1 MRVNVKLILLTLQ
14 LCFFVLVCW
23 AEDYNFEYLSAE
35 QGLSQNEVT
44 TIIQDQDGFM
54 WFGTRGGLNRFDA
67 YEFIH
72 YKPKANALNYL
83 SNPSIECIFEDSK
96 GNLWIGTKSG
106 GLNHYCSLNEEF
118 SLVTSFGESNAQ
130 ILDDRTICLAETKA
144 GNMVVGTW
152 SEGLYI
158 LDYQKDSLI
167 HILPKTQINKILIEN
182 DNEAWIATNIGLFL
196 LKLNDYS
203 IEFIELGD
211 INITELISDNEDDLL
226 WLVGWDL
233 GLISVNKTTRKYEQ
247 YLLETKDK
255 PIKINPN
262 NTYSLLQDS
271 QNKLWIGTWNSGL
284 FTFNKK
290 SERFNKVELVQNK
303 SSALNTNYNIILDI
317 YEDKTRNIWVGTDSG
332 GIVRLGNKKLFNSVS
347 YENNPDCGLLNFH
360 VISFWKS
367 DNGVLYVGTRG
378 GGLQKTTDNET
389 FKMVPLGEGVDD
401 ANLVKNIFPFS
412 ENKLWINYDGNNYEL
427 DISTENGEL
436 KPFEDENIGGIRKIT
451 SFKKIDQSLIVGTQ
465 QAGLYFFS
473 DLMNTSSYEQ
483 FTPENNTALQ
493 NERIT
498 FVEQDSGGEV
508 WLGTFKGLYFFN
520 SKSHE
525 ITPIQLEKGHYLT
538 GDIINCWH
546 QSNDSVFWVGT
557 PNGLNKLIK
566 KENKTFAVEQFY
578 PDAGLID
585 DYILGILSSKND
597 ELWISTSSGIL
608 KLLIND
614 EKIYAFD
621 KSDGLP
627 SLNFSESRG
636 YLAKDGTMYF
646 GSTDGYIY
654 FKSEDIQINE
664 VIPPVVFTKFK
675 IFNQE
680 IKPTTAF
687 NGKVF
692 LDRSINAHPQ
702 IVLSHKEK
710 EFTIEFSALNYNSPQ
725 RNQYAYKLEG
735 YDNEWVLAGTK
746 RSVTYINLK
755 PGEYQFKVRGSNNNY
770 VWNMEGASLAFK
782 IKSAPW
788 KSWYAI
794 IIYVFFITLIV
805 LLIRWNA
812 IKQVRLAN
820 RLEMEK
826 VQHEQEHALHE
837 MKLRFFTNISHEF
850 RTPLTL
856 ILGPIQDILDENSDN
871 RRVKIIYK
879 NARRLMG
886 LVNQL
891 LEFRRVETDTL
902 RLKASKNN
910 VVDFVREVCIS
921 FEELA
926 KINHIQF
933 STQLNLKSRHLWFDI
948 EKMEIVLNN
957 LISNAFKYAGSGA
970 KIEVFLHESEEDV
983 SIYVVDNG
991 RGIDEKDI
999 DNIFD
1004 RFYESHENSKL
1015 GSTGIGLNLVKRM
1028 VELHR
1033 GEIRVKSTPN
1043 VKTEFVVKLKKGEE
1057 HFSENEKIKTSDVQP
1072 SFISSTEMVSQL
1084 KSSGDLSQKDD
1095 DKNRSILI
1103 VEDNPEL
1110 REYLQSLFEK
1120 SFDVS
1125 LAENGK
1131 IGYKKAIEKEF
1142 DLILSDVL
1150 MPDMDGLE
1158 MCKLLKT
1165 NIQTSHIPVVLLTAK
1180 SANQFRL
1187 EGLTHGAEAYI
1198 SKPFNPEELKIQ
1210 VNSILEARKRVKE
1223 KFGKTITLEPTE
1235 LEITSHEEEF
1245 IERVIA
1251 GIEDNIDNSEFSS
1264 EDLAGLVGTSTTTL
1278 YRKLKSLTGQ
1288 SSNEIIRS
1296 IRLKRAAQLLKESQ
1310 NTISEITYMVGF
1322 NDVKYF
1328 RKCFQKQ
1335 FNSTPS
1341 GFRNTHK
1348 DK

>member
-1 MRVNVKLILLTLQ
+1 MRICLLII
-14 LCFFVLVCW
+14 FILVSQFIT
-23 AEDYNFEYLSAE
+23 AQNKAIKYLSAE
-35 QGLSQNEVT
+35 DGLSQNEVT
-44 TIIQDQDGFM
+44 SIIQDKDGFM
-54 WFGTRGGLNRFDA
+54 WFGTRGGLNRYDA

-72 YKPKANALNYL
+72 YKPKANAQNHI
-83 SNPSIECIFEDSK
+83 SNPSIETIFEDSK

-106 GLNHYCSLNEEF
+106 GLNHYNSLKEEF
-118 SLVTSFGESNAQ
+118 TRVTSFGETNEQ
-130 ILDDRTICLAETKA
+130 ILDDRIICLAETNS
-144 GNMVVGTW
+144 GNILVGTW
-152 SEGLYI
+152 SEGLYV
-158 LDYQKDSLI
+158 LDYQNDSLV
-167 HILPKTQINKILIEN
+167 HLLPNTQINKILVEN
-182 DNEAWIATNIGLFL
+182 DSQAWIATKNGLFFL
-196 LKLNDYS
+196 NLNDYS
-203 IEFIELGD
+203 IDFIDLGG
-211 INITELISDNEDDLL
+211 INITELISDNEDNSL
-226 WLVGWDL
+226 WLVGWDC
-233 GLISVNKTTRKYEQ
+233 GLIAVDKTSQTWKQ
-247 YLLETKDK
+247 YLLGTE
-255 PIKINPN
+255 INRSIGNPN
-262 NTYSLLQDS
+262 NTYSIMQDS
-271 QNKLWIGTWNSGL
+271 QNNLWIGTWNSGL

-290 SERFNKVELVQNK
+290 SKKFYKVKLVQDNNK
-303 SSALNTNYNIILDI
+303 AISTNYDIILDI
-317 YEDKTRNIWVGTDSG
+317 YEDKNQNIWIGTDAG
-332 GIVRLGNKKLFNSVS
+332 GIIRLGNKKQFNSVS
-347 YENNPDCGLLNFH
+347 FENNADYGLLNFH

-367 DNGVLYVGTRG
+367 DDGVLYVGTRG
-378 GGLQKTTDNET
+378 GGLYKTTDNKT
-389 FKMVPLGEGVDD
+389 FQLVELGEGVEVEE
-401 ANLVKNIFPFS
+401 ANIVENIIPIT
-412 ENKLWINYDGNNYEL
+412 EGKLWINCNRSFEL
-427 DISTENGEL
+427 DITYANGKL
-436 KPFEDENIGGIRKIT
+436 KPLSDENIAEIRKVQ
-451 SFKKIDQSLIVGTQ
+451 SLKKIEQSLILGTQ
-465 QAGLYFFS
+465 QEGLYYFP
-473 DLMNTSSYEQ
+473 DLNNTDKFEQ
-483 FTPENNTALQ
+483 FTPQNNSTLK

-498 FVEQDSGGEV
+498 LIEQGSGKNI
-508 WLGTFKGLYFFN
+508 WIGTFKGLYFFN

-538 GDIINCWH
+538 SDIINCWH
-546 QSNDSVFWVGT
+546 QTNDSVYWIGT
-557 PNGLNKLIK
+557 PSGLNKLIK
-566 KENKTFAVEQFY
+566 QENNIFAVVHSY
-578 PDAGLID
+578 SDAGLID

-1028 VELHR
+1028 VELHQ

-1072 SFISSTEMVSQL
+1072 SFISSTQMVSQL

-1165 NIQTSHIPVVLLTAK
+1165 NIQTSHIPLILLTAK

-1245 IERVIA
+1245 IERVVA
-1251 GIEDNIDNSEFSS
+1251 GIEANIDNSEFSS

-1322 NDVKYF
+1322 NDAKYF
-1328 RKCFQKQ
+1328 RKCFLKQ

-1341 GFRNTHK
+1341 VFRNAHK
-1348 DK
+1348 VSQ